1 MSDAYP
7 QLLRPEEIEIT
18 ALNYSK
24 YEDIEN
30 ELSTDELIQFIKQL
44 KEKIMSN
51 GGKKVSVFTK
61 ILHWLEIL
69 YYFIDLNHSIP

>member
-7 QLLRPEEIEIT
+7 QLLRPEEIEVT

-44 KEKIMSN
+44 KSKIMSN
-51 GGKKVSVFTK
+51 GWTKVSVFTK
-61 ILHWLEIL
+61 ILHWLEIR